1 MVSERQNN
9 SRYEVFLALSRL
21 ANADNHIR
29 FFKAKVSF
37 SDDKGRD
44 VTYSDAHCYK
54 LSCGYRITNIGI
66 FDSKSHKINISRAY
80 EKKLYLLTEKKYN
93 SIKKQVH

>member
-54 LSCGYRITNIGI
+54 LSFGYRITNVGI
-66 FDSKSHKINISRAY
+66 FDSKEKKVNISKVYEEKLYEIA
-80 EKKLYLLTEKKYN
+80 EKKFN
-93 SIKKQVH
+93 SIKNMSY

>member
-21 ANADNHIR
+21 ANADYHIDR
-29 FFKAKVSF
+29 FDNATIGFEYCVA
-37 SDDKGRD
+37 R
-44 VTYSDAHCYK
+44 CYK